1 MNVKQEIA
9 RSADHF
15 QRIVWPNLSPL
26 LGGGNVI
33 PVETVTDSRMAQILD
48 QLGGVDIWYVNQ
60 EQIFPIASRVQ
71 YGDRAWNTFTIRY
84 ARPSGAATE
93 YDKRLRSIRNGSL
106 YPRWTIQAYV
116 DDEGRLLTAAAV
128 DTKHLIEVAAEHL
141 DQVRDNPADD
151 VKFLYVH
158 WHQCDPTQ
166 IKRYQRGVTMT

>member
-1 MNVKQEIA
+1 MSVEREIA

-60 EQIFPIASRVQ
+60 EQIFPVASRVQ
-71 YGDRAWNTFTIRY
+71 YTDRAWNTFTIRY
-84 ARPSGAATE
+84 SRPSGAPTE
-93 YDKRLRSIRNGSL
+93 YDKRLRSIHNGSL

-116 DDEGRLLTAAAV
+116 YKDRLLTAAAV
-128 DTKHLIEVAAEHL
+128 DTKHLIEVATKHL
-141 DQVRDNPADD
+141 DQVRHNPADG
-151 VKFLYVH
+151 VKFLFVH
-158 WHQCDPTQ
+158 WHQCDPTH
-166 IKRYQRGVTMT
+166 IRRYQRGRAAA